1 MNKRILSTL
10 SILMFLAACAS
21 PSGPELVAKKIEE
34 KEEQKAEQ
42 IETNVKNI
50 PQWYLTPPN
59 GEGVIGYFVGQGE
72 SPSIQVAKD
81 IAVQE
86 AKEDMASAIDSR
98 LSQTVK
104 KFIDQGGITAES
116 SLMGKFSTVSKEVT
130 AETQVAGWSLKE
142 GEAQT
147 TTGGYIFYVLI
158 EYIYGEENKLL
169 QQKIKQDQEMLTA
182 VKATEA
188 FAELEEEIKKA
199 AEGS

>member
-1 MNKRILSTL
+1 MGN
-10 SILMFLAACAS
+10 
-21 PSGPELVAKKIEE
+21 LV
-34 KEEQKAEQ
+34 
-42 IETNVKNI
+42 
-50 PQWYLTPPN
+50 L
-59 GEGVIGYFVGQGE
+59 
-72 SPSIQVAKD
+72 
-81 IAVQE
+81 
-86 AKEDMASAIDSR
+86 
-98 LSQTVK
+98 
-104 KFIDQGGITAES
+104 
-116 SLMGKFSTVSKEVT
+116 SKEVT